1 MLRYVT
7 IQVGI
12 LIESDVS
19 WDHELLGLWT
29 FDVSSCFLCL
39 FLWEFKAW
47 NDKDEKL
54 SPLKSFS
61 HWSGSLVVKRH
72 WLCLHSSYGIINLPS
87 PRLSPNP
94 HYSTDELLTISFK
107 HGHNQQGGNFQG
119 RATPA
124 AQSFMAFSALFLE
137 YLPHRWW
144 QDTYWGSLLIYNQS
158 TRQLWYLC
166 TRCRREP

>member
-87 PRLSPNP
+87 PRLSTNP
-94 HYSTDELLTISFK
+94 HYSTNELLTVSFK
-107 HGHNQQGGNFQG
+107 HFQG
-119 RATPA
+119 CATPA
-124 AQSFMAFSALFLE
+124 AQFFMTFSAIFFGH
-137 YLPHRWW
+137 LPHPFL
-144 QDTYWGSLLIYNQS
+144 DTWHPDIWRSI
-158 TRQLWYLC
+158 
-166 TRCRREP
+166 